1 MYSNSLR
8 AGEMFPL
15 ENYWRIASKVSF
27 KITVD
32 NGVCT
37 VFVSDSFQK
46 ITVFILSEVS
56 FVFVECI

>member
-37 VFVSDSFQK
+37 DFVSDNF
-46 ITVFILSEVS
+46 
-56 FVFVECI
+56 